1 MALTS
6 ATEMPAV
13 PQQRRAPMYFPG
25 NDEER
30 MPAEPPA
37 SADFGFADFL
47 DVINPLQHIPIVST
61 IYRAITG
68 DTISPAANVMGSAL
82 FGGPAGVFAAAAT
95 EMFSEMTGGRPD
107 DHLLAMFDGG
117 EAENTSVAAAPAPM
131 AAPAAA
137 APLLAAE
144 ESPPLPPP
152 VAAPDGPSALF
163 QALQTRRAGTDRDD
177 EQRIAATTGRDIR
190 SYFAEA
196 AHYPKGPPPKAPAAT
211 PDDEAAGAAGR
222 EREAMRAAVA
232 AAHAR
237 GIEMLRQQGQVQGAS
252 AAQET
257 PDWFTERMLDGLA
270 KYREGSRLG
279 DQPATGSMPLVT
291 G

>member
-13 PQQRRAPMYFPG
+13 PQQRRAQMYFPG
-25 NDEER
+25 NEEER
-30 MPAEPPA
+30 MPAEPPP

-68 DTISPAANVMGSAL
+68 DTISPTANVMGSAL

-95 EMFSEMTGGRPD
+95 EMLSEMTGGSPD
-107 DHLLAMFDGG
+107 EHLLAMFDDGDSKS
-117 EAENTSVAAAPAPM
+117 ASVAASPATTD
-131 AAPAAA
+131 APAAA
-137 APLLAAE
+137 PTLLAE
-144 ESPPLPPP
+144 EEISPVAPP
-152 VAAPDGPSALF
+152 VAASDGPSALF
-163 QALQTRRAGTDRDD
+163 QALQMPRAGTARGD
-177 EQRIAATTGRDIR
+177 EQRVTANTGRDIR
-190 SYFAEA
+190 SYFAETSHFA
-196 AHYPKGPPPKAPAAT
+196 REPAPRAPT
-211 PDDEAAGAAGR
+211 PDDGMAAPADH

-237 GIEMLRQQGQVQGAS
+237 GIEMLRQQGEAHGAAS
-252 AAQET
+252 AQEA
-257 PDWFTERMLDGLA
+257 PDWFTDRMLDGLA
-270 KYREGSRLG
+270 KYRDGSRLG
-279 DQPATGSMPLVT
+279 NPPATGSMPLVS